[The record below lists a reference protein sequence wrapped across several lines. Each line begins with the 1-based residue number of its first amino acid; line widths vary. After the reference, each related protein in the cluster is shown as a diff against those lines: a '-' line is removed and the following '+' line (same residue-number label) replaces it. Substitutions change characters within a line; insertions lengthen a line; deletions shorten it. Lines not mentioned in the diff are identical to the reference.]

1 MQAAFTYKL
10 AELYNA
16 CSQESGTLQV
26 RSQRWSFDRNRSIWK
41 PPRRNSWFVS
51 TRKENKQYL
60 IPLDVHWTHSKV
72 VAYGLGE
79 DALHNPENAMMF
91 LNGMQISTGNV
102 DGVDEDEFHAIS
114 GRTLSEIACIRRANR
129 RLEDGQR
136 QVEANSIS

>member
-1 MQAAFTYKL
+1 MKTIFKEKPISMQAAFTYKL
-10 AELYNA
+10 AELYKA

-60 IPLDVHWTHSKV
+60 IPLDVQWTHSNV

-79 DALHNPENAMMF
+79 DALRNRKHAIMF
-91 LNGMQISTGNV
+91 LVVFHGILISMEPPQT
-102 DGVDEDEFHAIS
+102 
-114 GRTLSEIACIRRANR
+114 IRGGDPKFTYR
-129 RLEDGQR
+129 RQARG
-136 QVEANSIS
+136 AMP